1 MVCVLAVPPLLVGF
15 LFRGRKAQYPII
27 MSTDPMFTLF
37 HLQCQN
43 DLDVTHEGVPV
54 SVVLV
59 LERPLVWIHGDGRHL
74 ASTWNERCWME
85 YIYIYI

>member
-15 LFRGRKAQYPII
+15 LSAAHGRKAQYPII

-59 LERPLVWIHGDGRHL
+59 LERPLVWIHGISLRH
-74 ASTWNERCWME
+74 ATRDVGWN
-85 YIYIYI
+85 IYIYI